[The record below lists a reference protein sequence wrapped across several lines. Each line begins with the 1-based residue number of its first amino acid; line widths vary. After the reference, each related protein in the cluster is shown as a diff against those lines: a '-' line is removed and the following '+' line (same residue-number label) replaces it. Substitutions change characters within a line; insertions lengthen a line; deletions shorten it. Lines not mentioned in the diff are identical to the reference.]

1 MKALLFSGGIDSAAL
16 AAWLRPDVLVTVDY
30 GQRVAIAEVR
40 AAAEIARRLQLRHE
54 IVHLQTGE
62 LGSGHLAGRKPSS
75 LAGAPE
81 WWPYRN
87 QLLVTVAAMRLIDE
101 GLTEILIGTVKG
113 DDVHADGRP
122 NFLTA
127 LSRLMALQE
136 GKVRV
141 LAPAGRMT
149 SEQLVRRAPRI
160 DEWLP
165 WTFSCHVGEYP
176 CGQCRGC
183 VKHALVIGAVGR
195 RPNAT
200 FNALGDQ
207 LRAALPKR

>member
-30 GQRVAIAEVR
+30 GQRVAVAEVR

-54 IVHLQTGE
+54 VIRLSTAE

-87 QLLVTVAAMRLIDE
+87 QLLVTVAAMRLLDE
-101 GLTEILIGTVKG
+101 GLSEILIGSVKG
-113 DDVHADGRP
+113 DDVHADGRQA
-122 NFLTA
+122 FVTA
-127 LSRLMALQE
+127 LSRLLALQE
-136 GKVRV
+136 GGVRV
-141 LAPAGRMT
+141 QAPAHRMT
-149 SEQLVRRAPRI
+149 SEQLVQRAPDI
-160 DEWLP
+160 EAWLP
-165 WTFSCHVGEYP
+165 WTFSCHVSEYP

-183 VKHALVIGAVGR
+183 VKHALVLGAVGG
-195 RPNAT
+195 
-200 FNALGDQ
+200 LQ
-207 LRAALPKR
+207 AAP

>member
-1 MKALLFSGGIDSAAL
+1 MRALLFSGGIDSAAL
-16 AAWLRPDVLVTVDY
+16 AAWLRPEVLVTVDY

-40 AAAEIARRLQLRHE
+40 AAAEIARRLQLRHDV
-54 IVHLQTGE
+54 IRLQTAE

-87 QLLVTVAAMRLIDE
+87 QLLVTAAAMRLLDE
-101 GLTEILIGTVKG
+101 GLSEVLIGTVKG

-122 NFLTA
+122 AFVTA

-136 GKVRV
+136 GGVRV
-141 LAPAGRMT
+141 QAPAQRMT
-149 SEQLVRRAPRI
+149 SEQLVQRAPNI
-160 DEWLP
+160 EAWLP
-165 WTFSCHVGEYP
+165 WTFSCHIGEYP

-183 VKHALVIGAVGR
+183 VKHALVLGTVGG
-195 RPNAT
+195 
-200 FNALGDQ
+200 LQ
-207 LRAALPKR
+207 AAP